1 MSALVLNRL
10 LRAPDEI
17 AAACREDRDVRAIA
31 ATSILAL
38 AVGSAVFGGVI
49 GSFRG
54 GLQIAYAAVKIPLA
68 MLATLALCVPAFH
81 AIAAGLGRAFP
92 LRTIVALALAA
103 AGRASLVL
111 LAVAPMLW
119 LVFDRG
125 IGYHAA
131 ALASAFAYAAA
142 GAAAFSVLVRGL
154 GEGPGRLL
162 TAVAFAAIFFAVGG
176 QTSWILRPYLI
187 RPRTWAAAEHH
198 VQKIPFLRAYE
209 GSFADAIY
217 QSSRSARGIY
227 DERTDGTAPRAW
239 DPSRAGKHAGD
250 GSIEGAE
257 Q

>member
-10 LRAPDEI
+10 LRAPAEI
-17 AAACREDRDVRAIA
+17 AADCREDRDVRAIA
-31 ATSILAL
+31 VTSLIAL

-54 GLQIAYAAVKIPLA
+54 GLQIAYAAVKVPLA
-68 MLATLALCVPAFH
+68 MTATLALCVPAFH

-92 LRTIVALALAA
+92 LRSIVALALAA
-103 AGRASLVL
+103 AGRAALVL
-111 LAVAPMLW
+111 LAVSPLLW

-154 GEGPGRLL
+154 GAGPGRVI
-162 TAVAFAAIFFAVGG
+162 TAVAFAAVFFAVGG

-187 RPRTWAAAEHH
+187 RPRTWTAAAHH
-198 VQKIPFLRAYE
+198 VQKIPFLRGYE
-209 GSFADAIY
+209 GSFADSLY
-217 QSSRSARGIY
+217 QSSRSARGVY
-227 DERTDGTAPRAW
+227 DETEES
-239 DPSRAGKHAGD
+239 SR
-250 GSIEGAE
+250 
-257 Q
+257 